1 MKSVEANITHKTD
14 AEADTLPSCSRTVL
28 EGSKT
33 RLLGDAAMWSDGPS
47 WTGIT
52 HLLIETKRAQE

>member
-1 MKSVEANITHKTD
+1 MKSVEANINHITD
-14 AEADTLPSCSRTVL
+14 AEADELRARSRTAM

-33 RLLGDAAMWSDGPS
+33 RLLADAAIWSDGPS
-47 WTGIT
+47 STGIT